1 MNTTKTFKDYLEM
14 DGGLAFNLAIY
25 NRFSTISDSVYSEIC
40 GSFIEGVYQ
49 WVDHNIEYVMD
60 SENQKYSGY
69 TITFASGI
77 IRRVY
82 IENWVLNI
90 QPKDWKHAKALFNK
104 YLKEDVKFN
113 QSEQANMV
121 NSYGY

>member
-1 MNTTKTFKDYLEM
+1 MTTTKTFNDYLQM

-25 NRFSTISDSVYSEIC
+25 NRFSTIGDSVYSEIC
-40 GSFIEGVYQ
+40 GGFIDGVYQ

-60 SENQKYSGY
+60 SDNQKYHGY
-69 TITFASGI
+69 TITFTNGI

-104 YLKEDVKFN
+104 YLKEDIKFN
-113 QSEQANMV
+113 QSEEANMV
-121 NSYGY
+121 ISYGY